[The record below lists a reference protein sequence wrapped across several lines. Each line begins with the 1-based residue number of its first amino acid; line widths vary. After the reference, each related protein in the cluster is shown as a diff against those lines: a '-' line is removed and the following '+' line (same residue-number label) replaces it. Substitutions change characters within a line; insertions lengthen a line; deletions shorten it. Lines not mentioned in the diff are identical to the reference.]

1 MAEAASRED
10 PRPNVLWL
18 CTDQQ
23 RYDTLG
29 VTGNTFVHTP
39 NLDRLAAAGVLFDR
53 AYCQNPLCTPSRASF
68 LTGRYPRTTR
78 ARENGQGIPADEV
91 LVTRLLADAGYLCGL
106 AGKLHLSPCH
116 PSVCPVT
123 ERRIDD
129 GYTEFHWSH
138 HPFPDWPGNEYIH
151 WLHERGVAFGRQPS
165 ELTPYVHSGMPAEYH
180 QTTWCAT
187 KAVEF
192 IERAASGGRPW
203 LFSFN
208 CFDPHP
214 SFDPPREYL
223 ERYLP
228 RLDDIPLPD
237 YRPGEL
243 DDKPPHQ
250 KRNHDRSRSAVAGTP
265 IPAPQTDRDHRLVRA
280 AYWAMVDLID
290 AQVGRMLEAL
300 DRTGQRANTLVI
312 FMSDHGEMLGDHGL
326 YLKGGYLYE
335 HAVHMPLIVS
345 WPGRVEADRRG
356 STIRRLT
363 DRPDSPRPELVEGR
377 SRALVEFTDLAPTL
391 LEAAGLDRHPG
402 MQGRSFWPL
411 LTGAAPLHTHRED
424 VYAEC
429 LNSRPHRAGG
439 RPPGRGLDLS
449 MVRTDRWKLVVVHGE
464 DVGELYDLEDNPSET
479 HNRWSD
485 QACQG
490 VKLTMLR
497 RLCDRMAWTVDPLPA
512 HQASW

>member
-1 MAEAASRED
+1 MAESASRKG
-10 PRPNVLWL
+10 PGPNILWL

-29 VTGNTFVHTP
+29 VTGNTFVRTP
-39 NLDRLAAAGVLFDR
+39 NLDRLAAEGVLFDR

-78 ARENGQGIPADEV
+78 ARQNGQGIPADEV

-129 GYTEFHWSH
+129 GYAEFHWSH

-165 ELTPYVHSGMPAEYH
+165 ELTPYVQSGMPAEYH
-180 QTTWCAT
+180 QTTWCAS

-214 SFDPPREYL
+214 SFDPPRQFL

-250 KRNHDRSRSAVAGTP
+250 KRNRERMRFAVAGTP

-300 DRTGQRANTLVI
+300 DRTGQRDNTLVI

-326 YLKGGYLYE
+326 YLKGGYFYE
-335 HAVHMPLIVS
+335 HAVHMPLIVA
-345 WPGRVEADRRG
+345 WQGRFRAGR
-356 STIRRLT
+356 
-363 DRPDSPRPELVEGR
+363 R

-391 LEAAGLDRHPG
+391 LEAAGLDRGTG

-411 LTGAAPLHTHRED
+411 LIGAAPLHEHRED

-429 LNSRPHRAGG
+429 LNSHEPE
-439 RPPGRGLDLS
+439 RGLDLG

-464 DVGELYDLEDNPSET
+464 DAGELYDLKDDPSET

-485 QACQG
+485 QAHQG
-490 VKLTMLR
+490 VKLEMLR
-497 RLCDRMAWTVDPLPA
+497 RLCDRMAWTVDPLPV